1 MKDKEAFEK
10 MKAYFKG
17 EEARAIIEREIK
29 RLEEQESG
37 LTDEMMVHYKKLAEY
52 YNGGKHESI
61 QDTDDGK

>member
-29 RLEEQESG
+29 RLEEQEQQQSG
-37 LTDEMMVHYKKLAEY
+37 EY
-52 YNGGKHESI
+52 EVDLENFALFGVQREESN
-61 QDTDDGK
+61 D

>member
-37 LTDEMMVHYKKLAEY
+37 EPDVHDFINMEID
-52 YNGGKHESI
+52 NEV
-61 QDTDDGK
+61 